1 MENTKVISKKENLEE
16 NTSEYTKNINND
28 NFIAREKA
36 IAGLGEIGSR
46 EVALP
51 LIWAL
56 KNDEYESHRALAAF
70 ELGKIKDKRAVPY
83 LVEALYDDFY
93 EVKRNSA
100 EALGMLG
107 GRKVKTELKDF
118 IRRNVGYQTQVAR
131 KSLQKI
137 AMREI
142 RDQTKEKAVL
152 LGLIGG
158 MFLGSNKVF
167 SSNSADLTGDS
178 RQVPIQY
185 YKVCFDVNKD
195 KWIIGSVP
203 FGKQKDNSAYILGW
217 TDAQN
222 DIKLL
227 QGNIATKKGNLNL
240 GLQAT
245 KMWLDE
251 GSIPSDFTVSID
263 LDEKYGGLG
272 SLINLKDLEKTKIG
286 ARANLKDI
294 TAYFTTTLRELE
306 PMFGISYNGKVT
318 LDLTY
323 QPEGETYFARV
334 SKGIN
339 TNFGTVIPELRAK
352 YNGDGQSYG
361 IGIGFIPK

>member
-1 MENTKVISKKENLEE
+1 METKTISEKENLEKKI
-16 NTSEYTKNINND
+16 SEYTKNID
-28 NFIAREKA
+28 SDSFIARERA
-36 IAGLGEIGSR
+36 IVRLGEIGNKD
-46 EVALP
+46 ATLP
-51 LIWAL
+51 LVWAL
-56 KNDEYESHRALAAF
+56 KNDEYESNRKLAAI
-70 ELGKIKDKRAVPY
+70 ELGNIRDKRSIPY
-83 LVEALYDDFY
+83 LIEALDDEFY
-93 EVKRNSA
+93 EVRRDAA
-100 EALGMLG
+100 EALGVFGEGKIKPAL
-107 GRKVKTELKDF
+107 KELINK
-118 IRRNVGYQTQVAR
+118 RVGYETQVAR
-131 KSLQKI
+131 KSLRKI

-142 RDQTKEKAVL
+142 KDKTKENAIF

-167 SSNSADLTGDS
+167 AGNSADLTSDS
-178 RQVPIQY
+178 RQVPVQY

-195 KWIIGSVP
+195 KWIVGSVP
-203 FGKQKDNSAYILGW
+203 LGKQKDNSAYILGW
-217 TDAQN
+217 TDSQN

-245 KMWLDE
+245 KMWINE
-251 GSIPSDFTVSID
+251 ESIPSDFTLSVD
-263 LDEKYGGLG
+263 LGMKDGGLA
-272 SLINLKDLEKTKIG
+272 SLINLRNLEKTKIG

-294 TAYFTTTLRELE
+294 TAYFTTALRELE
-306 PMFGISYNGKVT
+306 PMFGVSYNGKVT

-352 YNGDGQSYG
+352 YNDDGQFYG